1 MDEASIQREQ
11 ERAELERERQESRS
25 TLPGHNVILPVALSS
40 TNYEYPTSYLRTHLD
55 EDLDDEVDIPPYR
68 PPPNSIHENDQDA
81 SENLHFPEL
90 DPRPGRLVRAQN
102 LADYRPVHRAQ
113 SPAILVSR
121 TRGEVPHHQ
130 FALRHGT
137 RVELPYHLSAPQ
149 NDAMDPNQ
157 ARLHAQADRRAD
169 RLHNWR
175 TAQPALQDAFVT
187 ALRAWKAG
195 NPATYTTFE
204 TLMENAAL
212 LCTSTVRA
220 HDIMM
225 WGQKTPVE
233 VRTALKALTTHYH
246 VEAVLRRALVESET
260 RTNSW
265 SGPNELNAEE
275 DFAASTTSVQ
285 ITTNNVKYKMHSHF
299 GLRPGDVTLN
309 MIDWDITH
317 HPSRRGFLVKILAF
331 LALSRDHLES
341 CTTGSSPD
349 SRMMEDAVDF
359 IHALVLKVFNTL
371 QPLVVTFNAPDVTSA
386 DKRYL
391 VDTVKAAHTLRTQLD
406 TDLRVRDILEARA
419 TTRDLLLVLA
429 IREQDRPAGLTGPL
443 PLTDQTVAMSSRIE
457 RAEATYG
464 PIFGNWRV
472 KWGR

>member
-68 PPPNSIHENDQDA
+68 PPPNSIHENDQDF
-81 SENLHFPEL
+81 SQNLRFPEFDFDTRL
-90 DPRPGRLVRAQN
+90 LARPQHPSDLQPVQRAQP
-102 LADYRPVHRAQ
+102 L
-113 SPAILVSR
+113 SSFVSR
-121 TRGEVPHHQ
+121 TRLPNHSSP
-130 FALRHGT
+130 LRHG
-137 RVELPYHLSAPQ
+137 E
-149 NDAMDPNQ
+149 MDQNQ

-187 ALRAWKAG
+187 ALRAWKAD
-195 NPATYTTFE
+195 NPATYTPFE
-204 TLMENAAL
+204 VLMENAAL

-233 VRTALKALTTHYH
+233 VRTALKALTTQYH

-285 ITTNNVKYKMHSHF
+285 ITTNNVNYKMHSHF

-317 HPSRRGFLVKILAF
+317 HPSRRAFLVKILAF

-443 PLTDQTVAMSSRIE
+443 PLTDQTVGMASRIE
-457 RAEATYG
+457 QAEVTYG